1 MLISDPTDLMPFI
14 PNAVRPAMGDASYF
28 EKILPYIHDAEQ
40 WAAGLIASEDMA
52 DCRPEVRAPLREAVA
67 TQALHVALPLLDIV
81 ITPNGIATVGSGDGT
96 AFVPAS
102 QFRTEA
108 ARASLLL
115 RRDRAICSAVSQLR
129 RISRWRVSE
138 QGRRWGATLF
148 PDLGGPLGMTDSGDI
163 SLATYLRR
171 AEQVKEMEAE
181 LADNWISQP
190 LMEVLR
196 SHALAETLSQ
206 SERDLTGRLRTE
218 MFRALRSPDGE
229 MRPAELTRA
238 VQLIRSDRSLLAYWE
253 GTPTADRFR
262 LPGFTNTRQSSGYFF

>member
-1 MLISDPTDLMPFI
+1 MLISDPSDLMPFI
-14 PNAVRPAMGDASYF
+14 PNAVRPALGDPSYF
-28 EKILPYIHDAEQ
+28 DKIQPYIRDAEQ
-40 WAAGLIASEDMA
+40 WAASLLAPEEITDR
-52 DCRPEVRAPLREAVA
+52 RPELRAPMREAVA

-115 RRDRAICSAVSQLR
+115 RRDRAVCAALAELR
-129 RISRWRVSE
+129 KVARWRVSV

-148 PDLGGPLGMTDSGDI
+148 PDLGGPLGLTEAGDI

-171 AEQVKEMEAE
+171 AELVKEMETE
-181 LADNWISQP
+181 LADEWVSVP
-190 LMEVLR
+190 LMERLR
-196 SHALAETLSQ
+196 AHALADTLTQ
-206 SERDLTGRLRTE
+206 PERDLTGRLRAE
-218 MFRALRSPDGE
+218 MLRALRSPDGRLNE
-229 MRPAELTRA
+229 AALTRA

-253 GTPTADRFR
+253 GTPAASRFR
-262 LPGFTNTRQSSGYFF
+262 LPGFVNDRRAAGYFF